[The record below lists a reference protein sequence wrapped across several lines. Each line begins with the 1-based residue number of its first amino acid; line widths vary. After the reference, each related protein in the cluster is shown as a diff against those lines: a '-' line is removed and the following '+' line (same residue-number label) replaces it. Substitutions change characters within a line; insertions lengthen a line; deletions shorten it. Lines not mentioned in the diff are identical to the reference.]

1 MIFGQEEAKYDVPPN
16 MFAIGQG
23 MLGPTIMAHGT
34 PEQKKRYLEPMLRAD
49 EVWCQLFSEPAAGSD
64 LAGLRTTRR
73 EGRRRLDAQRPEDL
87 DHPRA
92 VQQGWDYSPRAR
104 TSTGRVA

>member
-1 MIFGQEEAKYDVPPN
+1 MPPN

-64 LAGLRTTRR
+64 LAGLRTT
-73 EGRRRLDAQRPEDL
+73 
-87 DHPRA
+87 A
-92 VQQGWDYSPRAR
+92 VKDGDDWVLNGQKIW
-104 TSTGRVA
+104 TTGRALLRLGDDRHAHRSDAPRSTRASPTSSST